1 MQLNVI
7 GDPEESKVEQTEVD
21 KDAMGGTELMKYALA
36 KKVDPAILD
45 KFQIIPSRVRELEK
59 GKIPIYWLHDL
70 PGDPESE
77 HLHNGGWKKFE
88 KIVAVSHWQRQQYQN
103 VYQIPSSK
111 IHVLQNAI
119 EPIDLGEKEMKPDPA
134 ECINLI
140 YHTTPHRGLE
150 LLLPIM
156 DFIEKNLPDLK
167 WHLDVYSSFDIYGP
181 NWKKRNEPYQPLFDH
196 VEKHP
201 NMTYHGF
208 KPNEEVKE
216 ALKKAH
222 IFCLPSIWTETSC
235 IAMIEA
241 MSAGCLCVHSSLGAL
256 PETTANW
263 SLMYDFSEDQNE
275 HATRCAYMLADAM
288 QLISDPSIDDRLS
301 MQKAYIDG
309 FYNWDVRAAQWTG
322 FLNNILKEK
331 GIDA

>member
-7 GDPEESKVEQTEVD
+7 GDPESTNIQKTEVD

-45 KFQIIPSRVRELEK
+45 KFQIIPSRYRGTEK

-77 HLHNGGWKKFE
+77 HLKNQGWKKFE

-103 VYQIPSSK
+103 VYGIPGSK

-119 EPIDLGEKEMKPDPA
+119 EPIDLGDTEEKPDPA

-140 YHTTPHRGLE
+140 YYTTPHRGLE

-156 DFIEKNLPDLK
+156 DFIQKNLPDVK

-181 NWKKRNEPYQPLFDH
+181 TWSKRNEQYQPLFDH
-196 VEKHP
+196 IEKHP

-275 HATRCAYMLADAM
+275 HATRCAFMLADAM
-288 QLISDPSIDDRLS
+288 QLINDPSIDDRLS

-331 GIDA
+331 GIES

>member
-1 MQLNVI
+1 MKVNVI
-7 GDPEESKVEQTEVD
+7 GDPDKTGNVVKNEVD

-45 KFQIIPSRVRELEK
+45 KFQIITSRVRELEK
-59 GKIPIYWLHDL
+59 GKIPILWLHDL
-70 PGDPESE
+70 PGDPESD
-77 HLHNGGWKKFE
+77 HLYNGGWKKFE
-88 KIVAVSHWQRQQYQN
+88 KIVAVSHWQKQQYQN
-103 VYQIPSSK
+103 VYEIPASK
-111 IHVLQNAI
+111 MHVLQNAI
-119 EPIDLGEKEMKPDPA
+119 EPIEVEEKPDLD

-156 DFIEKNLPDLK
+156 DFIEKNLPEIN

-181 NWKKRNEPYQPLFDH
+181 NWKKRNEPFQPLFDH

-201 NMTYHGF
+201 KMTYHGY

-263 SLMYDFSEDQNE
+263 SLMYDFSEDKNE
-275 HATRCAYMLADAM
+275 HANRCAYMLADAL
-288 QLISDPSIDDRLS
+288 QLIKDPSIDDRLS
-301 MQKAYIDG
+301 MQKAYTDG

-331 GIDA
+331 GIES